1 VGGFYETHPDT
12 ERVLLKYKTQSDQG
26 IKNKMTEIK
35 DKSIEI
41 FLDELASKAATPGG
55 GSAAAL
61 MGAQA
66 AALVSMV
73 CNLTIGKPK
82 YIEVEEDMKVLLVR
96 SEELRAEL
104 LAMIKADVD
113 VFNKLMGCYGLAKGT
128 EAEKAERSVQIQTV
142 LKEVTLVPL
151 ACAKACLGA
160 LLLSKEAAEKGNV
173 NVVSDAGV
181 AVMSA
186 YAGLKSAALNVY
198 INAGSLKDRAFAEEQ
213 LASLELILKDADVSA
228 EEIYQLVKEKL

>member
-1 VGGFYETHPDT
+1 
-12 ERVLLKYKTQSDQG
+12 
-26 IKNKMTEIK
+26 MTEIK
-35 DKSIEI
+35 DKSVEF
-41 FLDELASKAATPGG
+41 FLDELASKAPTPGG

-82 YIEVEEDMKVLLVR
+82 YIEVEEQMKGLLMR
-96 SEELRAEL
+96 SEALRSEL

-113 VFNKLMGCYGLAKGT
+113 VFNKLMASYGLAKAT
-128 EAEKAERSVQIQTV
+128 EAEKLARSAQIQTV
-142 LKEVTLVPL
+142 LKEATLVPL
-151 ACAKACLGA
+151 ACAKACSEVLE
-160 LLLSKEAAEKGNV
+160 LSREAAEKGSV

-198 INAGSLKDRAFAEEQ
+198 INTGSLKDRAFAEEQ
-213 LASLELILKDADVSA
+213 LAALELVLKGAEVNAD
-228 EEIYQLVKEKL
+228 EIYQLVKEKL